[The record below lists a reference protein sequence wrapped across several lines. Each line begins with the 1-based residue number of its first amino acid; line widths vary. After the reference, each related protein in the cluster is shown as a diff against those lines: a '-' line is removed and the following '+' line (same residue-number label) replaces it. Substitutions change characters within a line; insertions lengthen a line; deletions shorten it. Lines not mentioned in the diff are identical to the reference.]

1 MLRHNHPS
9 PLSITVKTG
18 HKCTQVTVLKTND
31 GHGSLTDNFYISPS
45 ITLLRLFSTI
55 IKNVKSVLGSE
66 SQDDLLTD

>member
-1 MLRHNHPS
+1 M
-9 PLSITVKTG
+9 
-18 HKCTQVTVLKTND
+18 TVLKTND